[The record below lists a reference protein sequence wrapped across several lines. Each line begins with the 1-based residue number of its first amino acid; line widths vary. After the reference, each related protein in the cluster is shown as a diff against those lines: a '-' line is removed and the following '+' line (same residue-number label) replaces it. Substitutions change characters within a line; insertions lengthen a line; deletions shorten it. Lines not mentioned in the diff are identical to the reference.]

1 MVTRLWFIWLSC
13 VHSHIGWLVLSSYI
27 YIIFIWLFSFYFFQ
41 RKLYSFF
48 YNFIYVCIFG
58 CARSL
63 LMFTG
68 LSLVVA
74 LRLYGAGSVVVT
86 HRLSFQAACEVF
98 LPGPRIEPIFPTLL
112 GRLLMTGPPGKPT
125 YMVTFNCI
133 FENIFLKIKMPT
145 RSIHNFYNI

>member
-1 MVTRLWFIWLSC
+1 MFTATLDDLYYQVTYTLYLYGFFLS
-13 VHSHIGWLVLSSYI
+13 
-27 YIIFIWLFSFYFFQ
+27 IFFK

-63 LMFTG
+63 LMYTG

-74 LRLYGAGSVVVT
+74 LRLYGASSVVVT
-86 HRLSFQAACEVF
+86 HRLSFQAACGVF
-98 LPGPRIEPIFPTLL
+98 LPGPGIEPIFPALL
-112 GRLLMTGPPGKPT
+112 GRFLMTGPPGKLI

-133 FENIFLKIKMPT
+133 FENIFLKTKMPT